1 MDGILVVDKPK
12 DYTSRDIVNIVSKK
26 LQTKKVGHTGTLDPL
41 ATGVLVLC
49 IGKATKLVDLLASS
63 KEYIAEVTL
72 GICTDTLDITGS
84 ILKEEKAHISKD
96 KITDALKQMVGTYK
110 QEVPLYSAVKVGGKK
125 LYEYARNNQKV
136 VLPKKEVTIYALELI
151 DNIKYEKNKT
161 IFKIKCHVSHGTY
174 IRALINDLAN
184 KLGTLG
190 VMSDLRRI
198 KNNHFTINDAY
209 TLDDIESGNYKII
222 PIKDALTSYPN
233 ITIDDKMAFKI
244 KNGQVIDNIYHQ
256 DLVVFLNKQEVL
268 AIYKNDN
275 DKLKVY
281 KML

>member
-151 DNIKYEKNKT
+151 DNIKYENHKT

-174 IRALINDLAN
+174 IRALIKDLAD

-190 VMSDLRRI
+190 VMSNLRRI

-233 ITIDDKMAFKI
+233 VTIDDKMAFKI

-256 DLVVFLNKQEVL
+256 DIVVFLNKQDVL

-281 KML
+281 KIL